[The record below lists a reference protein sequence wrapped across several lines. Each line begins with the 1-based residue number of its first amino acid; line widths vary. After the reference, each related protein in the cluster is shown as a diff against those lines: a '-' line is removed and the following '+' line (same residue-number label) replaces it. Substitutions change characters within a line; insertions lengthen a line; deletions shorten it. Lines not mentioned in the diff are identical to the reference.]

1 MVLEK
6 CPGVRQDLLN
16 DIFSSYINID
26 VRALADFQKI
36 GELQQLMRLLAL
48 RIGNKLDVTKLAS
61 SVGISRPTV
70 IRYLDFLEMTYVIRR
85 IRAYSG
91 GDKASALARKL
102 YFCDNGIAGILAN
115 IGEGALFE
123 NAIHNQLRWYGE
135 LSYLTKGSE
144 HEIDFILARENLP
157 KIALEVKYH
166 PILSDD
172 QKLKR
177 LSERYGLAES
187 WLIGRYPAP
196 QFPKFLW
203 GGLIF

>member
-1 MVLEK
+1 
-6 CPGVRQDLLN
+6 
-16 DIFSSYINID
+16 

-61 SVGISRPTV
+61 TVGISRPTV
-70 IRYLDFLEMTYVIRR
+70 MQYLDFLEMTYVIRR
-85 IRAYSG
+85 IPAYAG
-91 GDKASALARKL
+91 GDKPSALARKL
-102 YFCDNGIAGILAN
+102 YFCDNGIASILAN

-123 NAIHNQLRWYGE
+123 NAINNQLRGYGG
-135 LSYLTKGSE
+135 LSYLSKGSQ
-144 HEIDFILARENLP
+144 HEIDFILTRENNP
-157 KIALEVKYH
+157 EAALEVKYH

-177 LSERYGLAES
+177 LSARYGLAES

-196 QFPKFLW
+196 EFQEFIW
-203 GGLIF
+203 GGSIF